1 MGVEETIKEIASELE
16 RIATTK
22 TVVGDPIVA
31 AGKTI
36 IPVSKLSMGFG
47 GGGGE
52 GKKEHES
59 GYGGGGGAGAK
70 IEPVAFIVI
79 SEDETKIFRISE
91 RSDVGS
97 ILSSIQEVVPDV
109 IEKIKGMTGK
119 HKKEEKLE
127 EMERKGPEVRETEVK
142 EHKEEHKETSVEK
155 GGCFH

>member
-22 TVVGDPIVA
+22 TVVGDPITA

-36 IPVSKLSMGFG
+36 IPVSKITMGFG

-70 IEPVAFIVI
+70 IEPIAFIML
-79 SEDETKIFRISE
+79 SEDDAKIFRLSE
-91 RSDVGS
+91 KGDVGS
-97 ILSSIQEVVPDV
+97 ILSSIQEVVPDIV
-109 IEKIKGMTGK
+109 EKIKSMTSK
-119 HKKEEKLE
+119 HKKEDH
-127 EMERKGPEVRETEVK
+127 PEVGKTEVKEHTETEVK
-142 EHKEEHKETSVEK
+142 EHTETEVEK